1 MVFNQ
6 YGDNGPYGM
15 QNHLLQ
21 RVASLYGCFLLD
33 WIGLKYSLQNQM
45 NTLYIFQIFC
55 CQNHKIFFK
64 LGFSNKW
71 MCQPAP
77 FAGVDTN
84 KSLKKLSKLNSM
96 SDTHFVLLLL
106 KVPLHRAQHDRERSW
121 GVVCFFI
128 FVLLFCTGQIIYKLS
143 SVTVAINS
151 TSWIPNELAGKD

>member
-96 SDTHFVLLLL
+96 SDTHFVLSFYWRCHYTGLNMTEKGLGG
-106 KVPLHRAQHDRERSW
+106 W
-121 GVVCFFI
+121 
-128 FVLLFCTGQIIYKLS
+128 FVFSFLFCYSALDK
-143 SVTVAINS
+143 
-151 TSWIPNELAGKD
+151 